1 LFVFCGLVMVTIA
14 RTRLA
19 AQHHRLALGKASKK
33 EMKPTLRNVTQR
45 RALTAGGGIRK
56 HAVASLL
63 LAATLA
69 WSAPSLAQSALPS
82 VEVDLSVVD
91 ELAPAKPEAGA
102 DPILIRPPKA
112 LKAEQEA
119 AKARGGT
126 SGQTEKGQGAAS
138 PAPPAKPES
147 PGKPAAPA
155 AADKSGAVKPGT
167 EQTAKVA
174 AGAAN
179 DETIRLVF
187 GQGSAE
193 LPGDVDS
200 KLGPLAERMKQ
211 DDTLRVQLLGYAAS
225 KGPDARESRRLSLSR
240 ALAVRLYLT
249 KQGVGGTRAL
259 VRPLGSKTEEEP
271 LDRVD
276 IVVVK

>member
-1 LFVFCGLVMVTIA
+1 MFGFCGLVMVTIA

-19 AQHHRLALGKASKK
+19 AQHHRLAFGKASKK
-33 EMKPTLRNVTQR
+33 EMKPTLRNVTQQ

-69 WSAPSLAQSALPS
+69 WSAPSLAQTALPS

-91 ELAPAKPEAGA
+91 ELAPAKPGAAA
-102 DPILIRPPKA
+102 DPILIQPPKA

-119 AKARGGT
+119 VKARSGT
-126 SGQTEKGQGAAS
+126 PGQTETGRGPAS
-138 PAPPAKPES
+138 PAKPEA

-155 AADKSGAVKPGT
+155 AADKSGAVKPAT
-167 EQTAKVA
+167 EQAAKVA
-174 AGAAN
+174 AGTAN
-179 DETIRLVF
+179 DETIRLIF

-193 LPGDVDS
+193 LPGDVES
-200 KLGPLAERMKQ
+200 KLGPLAERMKR

-225 KGPDARESRRLSLSR
+225 KGPDTRESRRLSLSR